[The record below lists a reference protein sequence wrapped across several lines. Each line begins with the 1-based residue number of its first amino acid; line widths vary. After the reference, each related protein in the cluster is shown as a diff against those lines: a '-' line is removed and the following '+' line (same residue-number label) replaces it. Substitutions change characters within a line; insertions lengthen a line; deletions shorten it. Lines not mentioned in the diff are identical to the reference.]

1 MSVITISRE
10 FGSAGDDFGEKI
22 AQALGYHCVCKEE
35 IVALLGQYGMVEFAR
50 EYEARPGFWESFK
63 TGRDQRRDEMVAM
76 LNQVMQAV
84 AQHGNVVIQGRSGF
98 AVLAGY
104 GDVLHVRLQAP
115 LAVRIMRVAAQ
126 RQMTAEQ
133 AAAAVKEGDRVRMAF
148 VENFYGV
155 PWDAIHAFDL
165 VIDTGKIAPEL
176 AMPWVVDAAK
186 ALALS
191 PATGKPSTRSTEVDA
206 VLAKAVAEML
216 HCTEMHSS

>member
-1 MSVITISRE
+1 
-10 FGSAGDDFGEKI
+10 
-22 AQALGYHCVCKEE
+22 
-35 IVALLGQYGMVEFAR
+35 MVEFAR

-63 TGRDQRRDEMVAM
+63 SGRDQRRAEMVAM
-76 LNQVMQAV
+76 LNQVVQAV

-104 GDVLHVRLQAP
+104 GDALHVRLQAP
-115 LAVRIMRVAAQ
+115 LAVRIMRVAAEQ
-126 RQMTAEQ
+126 KMTDER
-133 AAAAVKEGDRVRMAF
+133 AAAIVKEGDRVRKAF

-176 AMPWVVDAAK
+176 AVPWVVAAAK
-186 ALALS
+186 AMALS
-191 PATGKPSTRSTEVDA
+191 PASGKPSTRSIEVDA

-216 HCTEMHSS
+216 HCAETHSS